1 MSKRLIL
8 NADDFGLT
16 HGINR
21 AVEELHQ
28 AGALTSAT
36 LMANGPAFED
46 AVEIAQRN
54 PGLGIGCHVVLTDGI
69 PVSHP
74 ADIPTLLGPDG
85 KTFRS
90 SLVDFLLA
98 VLRGRVSERDIAR
111 EAHAQITKL
120 QRAGLDLTHVDTH
133 KHTHTLPG
141 VARPL
146 LFVAERCRIGAIRSP
161 FEQSWSL
168 AVAHADPVRRLQ
180 VRLLQHLRKRFE
192 ALPQVRQGIVAT
204 SDGTLGISATGR
216 LNHETLARLM
226 ETMPDGTGNWSA
238 TLATTT
244 ATSTP
249 SLRVCGPRAKWSGTP
264 CSPHLPTRR
273 ILRTRISSITER
285 SGLSRACARSTS
297 LSRTTATKPSSKRT
311 RRPCASASPAIPP
324 TAAPASSPPNSVLS
338 SPRVGMRC
346 TSSPTR
352 SPFA

>member
-226 ETMPDGTGNWSA
+226 ETMPDGTWELVCHPGYNDRDLDAVTTRLRASREVERNA
-238 TLATTT
+238 LLATF
-244 ATSTP
+244 ADEKNP
-249 SLRVCGPRAKWSGTP
+249 
-264 CSPHLPTRR
+264 PHAHL
-273 ILRTRISSITER
+273 IHY
-285 SGLSRACARSTS
+285 G
-297 LSRTTATKPSSKRT
+297 
-311 RRPCASASPAIPP
+311 AI
-324 TAAPASSPPNSVLS
+324 
-338 SPRVGMRC
+338 G
-346 TSSPTR
+346 
-352 SPFA
+352 PFARLREVNQFEPNNGHETFV